1 MAKQL
6 LGKEVNEALVANLL
20 ERTGALRA
28 KGVNPTLG
36 IIRVGARPDDLSYEK
51 GAIKKGETVGVDVK
65 VFELPEDAS
74 REDVL
79 AVIDQVN
86 ADNTVHGVLMFQPF
100 PSHLRPYQRE
110 ICNRLDPKKDMD
122 CLTDLS
128 SAGVYQGRSDLG
140 YAPCTPSACMEILD
154 YYGIDCKGKS
164 AAVIGRSLVVGRP
177 AAMMLMG
184 KNATVTMCHTKT
196 VNTAEIC
203 RNADIIVSAAG
214 VLNSLTAEYVRPGQ
228 TVIDVSINWDAEKP
242 NAKGGKGGIA
252 GDAKFEEVEAIV
264 DAITPVPGGVG
275 SVTTSVLMKHVVE
288 AAEKA

>member
-20 ERTGALRA
+20 SRSDALKA
-28 KGVNPTLG
+28 KGVNPCLG

-51 GAIKKGETVGVDVK
+51 GAIKKGADVGIEVK

-79 AVIDQVN
+79 ATVDQVN

-100 PSHLRPYQRE
+100 PKHLREYQQE

-154 YYGIDCKGKS
+154 Y
-164 AAVIGRSLVVGRP
+164 
-177 AAMMLMG
+177 
-184 KNATVTMCHTKT
+184 
-196 VNTAEIC
+196 
-203 RNADIIVSAAG
+203 
-214 VLNSLTAEYVRPGQ
+214 
-228 TVIDVSINWDAEKP
+228 
-242 NAKGGKGGIA
+242 
-252 GDAKFEEVEAIV
+252 
-264 DAITPVPGGVG
+264 
-275 SVTTSVLMKHVVE
+275 
-288 AAEKA
+288 

>member
-20 ERTGALRA
+20 SRSDALKA
-28 KGVNPTLG
+28 KGVEPCLG

-51 GAIKKGETVGVDVK
+51 GAIKKGETVGIAVK

-79 AVIDQVN
+79 AVVDQVN

-100 PSHLRPYQRE
+100 PKHLRAYQQE

-164 AAVIGRSLVVGRP
+164 AVVIGRSLVVGKP
-177 AAMMLMG
+177 AAMMLIG
-184 KNATVTMCHTKT
+184 KNATVTVCHTKT
-196 VNTAEIC
+196 VDTAAVC
-203 RNADIIVSAAG
+203 READIIISAAG
-214 VLNSLTAEYVRPGQ
+214 VLGSLTK
-228 TVIDVSINWDAEKP
+228 D
-242 NAKGGKGGIA
+242 
-252 GDAKFEEVEAIV
+252 
-264 DAITPVPGGVG
+264 
-275 SVTTSVLMKHVVE
+275 
-288 AAEKA
+288 

>member
-1 MAKQL
+1 MAKHL
-6 LGKEVNEALVANLL
+6 LGKEVNEALVANLQS
-20 ERTGALRA
+20 RTAALRE
-28 KGVNPTLG
+28 KGIAPTLG

-51 GAIKKGETVGVDVK
+51 GAIKKGETVGIDVK
-65 VFELPEDAS
+65 VFELAEDAS

-110 ICNRLDPKKDMD
+110 ICNRLDPRKDMD

-154 YYGIDCKGKS
+154 YYGIDCKGK
-164 AAVIGRSLVVGRP
+164 
-177 AAMMLMG
+177 
-184 KNATVTMCHTKT
+184 NATVTVCHTKT
-196 VNTAEIC
+196 VDTAAVC
-203 RNADIIVSAAG
+203 READIIISAAG
-214 VLNSLTAEYVRPGQ
+214 VLGSLTKDYVRPGQ
-228 TVIDVSINWDAEKP
+228 VVIDVSMNWNPEKITS
-242 NAKGGKGGIA
+242 KGKGGMS
-252 GDAKFEEVEAIV
+252 GDAVFEEVEPVV
-264 DAITPVPGGVG
+264 DAISPVPGGVG
-275 SVTTSVLMKHVVE
+275 AVTTTVLMKHVVE

>member
-100 PSHLRPYQRE
+100 PAHLRPFQRE
-110 ICNRLDPKKDMD
+110 ICNRLDAKKDMD
-122 CLTDLS
+122 CLTDLP
-128 SAGVYQGRSDLG
+128 SAGVYLGRSDLG

-154 YYGIDCKGKS
+154 HYGIDCKGKS
-164 AAVIGRSLVVGRP
+164 AVVIGRALVVG
-177 AAMMLMG
+177 
-184 KNATVTMCHTKT
+184 
-196 VNTAEIC
+196 
-203 RNADIIVSAAG
+203 
-214 VLNSLTAEYVRPGQ
+214 
-228 TVIDVSINWDAEKP
+228 
-242 NAKGGKGGIA
+242 
-252 GDAKFEEVEAIV
+252 
-264 DAITPVPGGVG
+264 
-275 SVTTSVLMKHVVE
+275 
-288 AAEKA
+288 

>member
-1 MAKQL
+1 MAKLL

-20 ERTGALRA
+20 SRTTALRE
-28 KGVNPTLG
+28 KGIAPTLG

-51 GAIKKGETVGVDVK
+51 GAIKKAEQVGIDVK
-65 VFELPEDAS
+65 VIELPEDAD
-74 REDVL
+74 REAVL
-79 AVIDQVN
+79 GAVDQVN
-86 ADNTVHGVLMFQPF
+86 ADNTIHGVLMFQPF
-100 PSHLRPYQRE
+100 PAHLRPYQRE

-128 SAGVYQGRSDLG
+128 SAGVYQGRDDLG

-154 YYGIDCKGKS
+154 YYGIDCKGKN
-164 AAVIGRSLVVGRP
+164 AVVIGRSLVVGKP
-177 AAMMLMG
+177 AGMMLMG
-184 KNATVTMCHTKT
+184 KNATVTTCHTKT

-228 TVIDVSINWDAEKP
+228 IVIDVSINWDENKI
-242 NAKGGKGGIA
+242 NARGGKGGIA
-252 GDAKFEEVEAIV
+252 GDAKFEEIEPIVE
-264 DAITPVPGGVG
+264 AITPVPGGVG
-275 SVTTSVLMKHVVE
+275 AVTTTVLMKHVVE

>member
-6 LGKEVNEALVANLL
+6 LGKEVNEALVANLQA
-20 ERTGALRA
+20 RSAALRE
-28 KGVNPTLG
+28 KGVAPCLG

-51 GAIKKGETVGVDVK
+51 GAIKKGETVGIDVK

-79 AVIDQVN
+79 ATVDQVN
-86 ADNTVHGVLMFQPF
+86 ADDSVHGVLMFQPF
-100 PSHLRPYQRE
+100 PAHLRAYQRE

-164 AAVIGRSLVVGRP
+164 AVVIGRSLVVGKP
-177 AAMMLMG
+177 AAMMLIG
-184 KNATVTMCHTKT
+184 KNATVTVCHTKT
-196 VNTAEIC
+196 VDVPAVC
-203 RNADIIVSAAG
+203 RGADILISAAG
-214 VLNSLTAEYVRPGQ
+214 VLNSLTKDYVRPGQ
-228 TVIDVSINWDAEKP
+228 IVIDVSMNWNPEKITS
-242 NAKGGKGGIA
+242 KGKGGMS
-252 GDAKFEEVEAIV
+252 GDAVYEEVEPIV
-264 DAITPVPGGVG
+264 EAITPVPGGVG
-275 SVTTSVLMKHVVE
+275 AVTTTVLMKHVVE
-288 AAEKA
+288 AVEKA